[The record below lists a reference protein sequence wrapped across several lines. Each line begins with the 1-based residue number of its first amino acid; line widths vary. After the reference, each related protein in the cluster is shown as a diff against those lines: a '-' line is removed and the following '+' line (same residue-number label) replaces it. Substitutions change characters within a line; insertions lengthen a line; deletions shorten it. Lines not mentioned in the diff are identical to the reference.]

1 MLATKLVATPLRS
14 TIMLDDV
21 DVETLLKIVLV
32 LVIVWIVL
40 DIVSELVFEL
50 VGPFRPLVGL
60 LIVALVVV
68 WWLD

>member
-1 MLATKLVATPLRS
+1 
-14 TIMLDDV
+14 MLDDV

-50 VGPFRPLVGL
+50 LGPFRPLVGL